1 MKKGILIGLLS
12 FLLGIT
18 AAVAILLNP
27 MGWSWAGNAHHYVLA
42 AFQKVEPSGA
52 EGEGEQ
58 LYTCGMHPQVIQDHP
73 GTCPICGMDL
83 IPLKSSTGGSK
94 DATKKTEPSGERKIL
109 YYRAP
114 MDPTYTSDKPGK
126 SPMGMDLVPVYADEQ
141 GAEKPKNT
149 VHIDPSF
156 VQTIG
161 VQTAVVKRQDIPYTV
176 RTVGNISYNDE
187 QLHWVTTKYEGWIEK
202 VYVNY
207 VGEPVEKGQ
216 KLFEIYSPQLVT
228 TQKEYLDALEYAE
241 RLSTGD
247 YEDVKRRA
255 RALLES
261 TRERLAYWD
270 ISAKQIE
277 ALEKTRQL
285 RRTLTV
291 FSPTDGMV
299 VDKMN
304 QSLEGMYVKPG
315 MNLYKIVDLS
325 TIWVEA
331 EVFENQIPWL
341 KIGQSAL
348 LEFPYQ
354 PGRKYRARVRFIYP
368 YFNDKTRTMKLSLS
382 LPNPGLEF
390 RKDMY
395 VDVTFNVPS
404 AHNVIAVP
412 EEAVIFSGTRNL
424 VVTSIAEGEFQ
435 VKNVT
440 LGLHGEGL
448 YEVKSGL
455 KEGETIVTSSQ
466 FLIDSE
472 SSLKEAIQKMVA
484 DRKSGKA
491 NSQTSDTESSETS
504 SAPMNMPREK
514 HEPPQ

>member
-1 MKKGILIGLLS
+1 M
-12 FLLGIT
+12 
-18 AAVAILLNP
+18 
-27 MGWSWAGNAHHYVLA
+27 
-42 AFQKVEPSGA
+42 
-52 EGEGEQ
+52 
-58 LYTCGMHPQVIQDHP
+58 
-73 GTCPICGMDL
+73 
-83 IPLKSSTGGSK
+83 
-94 DATKKTEPSGERKIL
+94 
-109 YYRAP
+109 
-114 MDPTYTSDKPGK
+114 
-126 SPMGMDLVPVYADEQ
+126 
-141 GAEKPKNT
+141 
-149 VHIDPSF
+149 
-156 VQTIG
+156 
-161 VQTAVVKRQDIPYTV
+161 
-176 RTVGNISYNDE
+176 
-187 QLHWVTTKYEGWIEK
+187 
-202 VYVNY
+202 
-207 VGEPVEKGQ
+207 
-216 KLFEIYSPQLVT
+216 T

-270 ISAKQIE
+270 ISAEQIE
-277 ALEKTRQL
+277 DLEKTRKL

-291 FSPTDGMV
+291 FSPTGGLV
-299 VDKMN
+299 VEKMN
-304 QSLEGMYVKPG
+304 QSLEGMFVKPG

-382 LPNPGLEF
+382 LPNPGFEF

-412 EEAVIFSGTRNL
+412 DEAVIFSGTRNL
-424 VVTSIAEGEFQ
+424 VVTSVGEGEFQ
-435 VKNVT
+435 VKEVT

-448 YEVKSGL
+448 YEVKEGL

-472 SSLKEAIQKMVA
+472 SSLKEAIQKLVA
-484 DRKSGKA
+484 VRKTGQADSKA
-491 NSQTSDTESSETS
+491 TGQESPETS
-504 SAPMNMPREK
+504 KAPMKMPMPKEEQK
-514 HEPPQ
+514 TPQQR